1 MARKSTKKRR
11 EEIKAAILN
20 IIADRGFQALST
32 RTLAEKVGF
41 SEAALFRHFPNKR
54 AMMMAIMEDVDR
66 SMVTPLSEIAS
77 GTGPAL
83 ERLQAFLCAHIRYL
97 VEHRGITILLFSE
110 AAHLDDDALKKS
122 LHSTLSRLKESVRR
136 IVRDGQAKGVWDR
149 SVDPDR
155 AASLYMGI
163 PISLNI
169 EMILSSYRFDVSR
182 FCEDL
187 GLLLMRT
194 LRPAAASLP
203 K

>member
-1 MARKSTKKRR
+1 MTRKSTQSRR
-11 EEIKAAILN
+11 EEIKTAILN

-32 RTLAEKVGF
+32 RALAVKVGL
-41 SEAALFRHFPNKR
+41 SEGALFRHFPNKR

-66 SMVTPLSEIAS
+66 KMVAPLGEIAS
-77 GTGPAL
+77 GTGPAP

-110 AAHLDDDALKKS
+110 AAHLNDDGLKNS
-122 LHSTLSRLKESVRR
+122 LHSTLGRLKESVRR
-136 IVRDGQAKGVWDR
+136 IVRDGQAEGAWDPA
-149 SVDPDR
+149 VDPDR

-187 GLLLMRT
+187 GLLLTRA
-194 LRPAAASLP
+194 LRPAAAP
-203 K
+203 

>member
-1 MARKSTKKRR
+1 MTVRRSTQIRR

-32 RTLAEKVGF
+32 RALAESVGL
-41 SEAALFRHFPNKR
+41 SEGALFRHFPNKLS
-54 AMMMAIMEDVDR
+54 MMLAIMEDVDR
-66 SMVTPLSEIAS
+66 DMVAPLREIAS
-77 GTGPAL
+77 EPGPAPK
-83 ERLQAFLCAHIRYL
+83 RLRDFLCSHIRYL

-110 AAHLDDDALKKS
+110 AAHLNDDGLKRS

-136 IVRDGQAKGVWDR
+136 IVRDGQAEGAWDAA
-149 SVDPDR
+149 VDPER

-182 FCEDL
+182 FCEDM
-187 GLLLMRT
+187 GLLLSRA
-194 LRPAAASLP
+194 LRPAAAPSP
-203 K
+203 